1 VVTLTESKP
10 RALDANDVEAQDFL
24 AAFDTFVQAVR
35 RARGA
40 PVQGGERALTLSQY
54 GLLSGLSER
63 RAAPVRELAT
73 EAGVT
78 ASTATRILDTLERRG
93 IVRRRRTDEDR
104 RVVIVTLTQLGRD
117 LLSEQDN
124 WLQGRQLAFHAGLP
138 AQERRLAPDL
148 LVRLAGLI
156 EELASG
162 PNGGADS

>member
-1 VVTLTESKP
+1 MVTLSESQ
-10 RALDANDVEAQDFL
+10 AQELEAQEFL

-40 PVQGGERALTLSQY
+40 PAQGGERALTLSQY
-54 GLLSGLSER
+54 GLLTGLSER
-63 RAAPVRELAT
+63 SAAPVRELAA

-104 RVVIVTLTQLGRD
+104 RVVIVTLTHLGRD
-117 LLSEQDN
+117 LLSEQDD
-124 WLQGRQLAFHAGLP
+124 WLQGRQLEFHAGLP

-148 LVRLAGLI
+148 LVRLATLI
-156 EELASG
+156 DDMAAG
-162 PNGGADS
+162 PDEAAGS